1 MIMMIAAT
9 TITVTIGTATV
20 IDRDCDRHCR

>member
-1 MIMMIAAT
+1 MIMMITAM

-20 IDRDCDRHCR
+20 IDHDRNRYSR